1 MGIAGRFTY
10 AFRDKY
16 FAEFNFGYNGSENF
30 APGKR
35 YGFFPSY
42 AVGYMISN
50 EKFWEP
56 LRDKI
61 NILKI
66 RASYGKIGN
75 DEIGGSRRF
84 AYNTTM
90 NTNAGGFTF
99 RRSGTDQSA
108 RLFDRRVRQSRTLPG
123 KRRRRP
129 TSVSNWGCSTRS
141 RSRRTTSMRNAKAS
155 SSSANPPR
163 RWSAR
168 KRRSGSTSAA

>member
-1 MGIAGRFTY
+1 MPSAT
-10 AFRDKY
+10 KY

-99 RRSGTDQSA
+99 GDMGQTY
-108 RLFDRRVRQSRTLPG
+108 LPG
-123 KRRRRP
+123 YSTGEYGNPDVAWEEATKARRRY
-129 TSVSNWGCSTRS
+129 
-141 RSRRTTSMRNAKAS
+141 RTGAVQQDQD
-155 SSSANPPR
+155 P
-163 RWSAR
+163 
-168 KRRSGSTSAA
+168 GGLFL